1 MTQWPQERPISIAPR
16 FRPVP
21 TDYAPD
27 EPELT
32 REEADRKA
40 VRAWWRGVVF
50 GGLLVGATF
59 IAGAAFADPLN
70 ITGTIVDMQPA
81 PPPAVAKVTMDN
93 WSANGPQDDAV
104 YLLTMPG
111 LAVEV
116 EFTWDAGQIGEDRV
130 TVIPP
135 DGFICEP
142 LDCQMT
148 VPEGSIGRVMI
159 MPWVGG

>member
-1 MTQWPQERPISIAPR
+1 MNHGLYDASEGSAPLPEQFLFITQQDAAAKARRAFVRGTCLGIL
-16 FRPVP
+16 
-21 TDYAPD
+21 
-27 EPELT
+27 LT
-32 REEADRKA
+32 LA
-40 VRAWWRGVVF
+40 GF
-50 GGLLVGATF
+50 
-59 IAGAAFADPLN
+59 AGAAFAEPLN

-81 PPPAVAKVTMDN
+81 PAPAVAKVTMDN

-104 YLLTMPG
+104 YSLAMPG
-111 LAVEV
+111 LAVEI

-135 DGFICEP
+135 DGFICDP

-159 MPWVGG
+159 MPWLGG